1 MKELKVIVD
10 QRERN
15 TELLDA
21 LEKHGLEVK
30 FATLQI
36 GDYIVSD
43 RVCIERKTVSDFEG
57 SLINGRLFE
66 QIKRMKENYQMPL
79 LIIEGDAEAF
89 RLKRNV
95 ITGAIV
101 FIYIT
106 YGLQILLSKDAEE
119 TASFIKII
127 ATQEVK
133 KEAREPT
140 PKIARAYSDSQFKEF
155 IIGNLPGVGPKIS
168 RALLRHFK
176 NVKNIA
182 NASIEELMKVD
193 KIGKKKAQRIH
204 EILNVSYEET

>member
-15 TELLDA
+15 TKLLDA